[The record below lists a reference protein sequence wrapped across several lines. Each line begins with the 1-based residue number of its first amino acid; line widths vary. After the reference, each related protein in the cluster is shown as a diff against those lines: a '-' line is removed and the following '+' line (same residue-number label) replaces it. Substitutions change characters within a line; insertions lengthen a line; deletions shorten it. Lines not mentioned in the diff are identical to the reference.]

1 MRRQA
6 IRPKNED
13 SVDFWEPENEEERA
27 RFVPTFRAV
36 HVIQPGGFGESC
48 FVDGAKPD
56 DAVFEAFLQAVD
68 GLGWRYWITS
78 GEDYQVTDPET
89 GAPIPGGYFWITA
102 PAAFGPREVDQRLQ
116 ELTSGWL
123 HPACWGRYAER
134 AGLPTER
141 HADIARRYGL

>member
-1 MRRQA
+1 M
-6 IRPKNED
+6 
-13 SVDFWEPENEEERA
+13 
-27 RFVPTFRAV
+27 
-36 HVIQPGGFGESC
+36 
-48 FVDGAKPD
+48 
-56 DAVFEAFLQAVD
+56 
-68 GLGWRYWITS
+68 
-78 GEDYQVTDPET
+78 TDPET